1 MIFASEGLV
10 KFSFYW
16 LADCSNFENADTMRT
31 RKTKNRV
38 GLSSDAVSGAQDK
51 TRTCTAERPLP
62 PQSSVYTNFTTAA
75 TTYYNLPYF
84 LGKNKTPIVASSF
97 FQDHLSYMV
106 YFDIH
111 NS

>member
-38 GLSSDAVSGAQDK
+38 GLSSDAVSGAQDNIRK
-51 TRTCTAERPLP
+51 L
-62 PQSSVYTNFTTAA
+62 QFYTFCK
-75 TTYYNLPYF
+75 Y
-84 LGKNKTPIVASSF
+84 I
-97 FQDHLSYMV
+97 
-106 YFDIH
+106 DI
-111 NS
+111 